1 MNIGDSYNFQNLTSN
16 FSTLGQQAAV
26 HLAESQNP
34 TPGLDTQYFNQQVF
48 GSNAPSLTAA
58 RVRRELGDQQ
68 RAMTEFDKAR
78 QLGRR
83 EVAGR
88 FSSMR
93 NDLQRGIWNRG
104 AGRSG
109 FSAEKMSQLGAQ
121 EGGAL
126 ADVEANRTAAIADY
140 KRQMEEMRM
149 QRAAMSRA
157 KKKAKKKK
165 AIGAG
170 LAIAGLALA
179 PFTGGASLLVAG
191 QGANMYA
198 SG

>member
-1 MNIGDSYNFQNLTSN
+1 MTIGDQFQFMSNLNN

-26 HLAESQNP
+26 HLNEVQNP
-34 TPGLDTQYFNQQVF
+34 TPGIDPQYFNQEIF
-48 GSNAPSLTAA
+48 SSGAPSLTAL
-58 RVRRELGDQQ
+58 RVKRELGDQQ
-68 RAMTEFDKAR
+68 RAMTEFDRMR

-93 NDLQRGIWNRG
+93 NDLQRGIWGRG

-109 FSAEKMSQLGAQ
+109 FTAEKMSQLGAQ

-126 ADVEANRTAAIADY
+126 ADVEASRTAAIADY
-140 KRQMEEMRM
+140 QRQMEEMRM
-149 QRAAMSRA
+149 QRSAMRRA
-157 KKKAKKKK
+157 QRKARKKK
-165 AIGAG
+165 AIGTG

-179 PFTGGASLLVAG
+179 PVTGGSSLLLTGA
-191 QGANMYA
+191 GANMAA